1 MKTLALRIFVG
12 FWLAMVAVA
21 AVLVVSSPFFTRSR
35 PRIERWERGA
45 EQALGER
52 LARVAARIAAGEAEP
67 LPTEHHRDRPGP
79 PLFVLTPEG
88 AAVEGPPPPD
98 DVAAFA
104 RRVAAAGERVSERAG
119 AVHLV
124 GLPVTGPDGVTS
136 ILVAAARRPPTL
148 VDLLE
153 PRALGLPLAAL
164 TLAAGVLCFW
174 LARTLTAPVTALRGT
189 VRRLADGD
197 LGARVTPAVG
207 RRRDEIGDL
216 GRDFDAMAGRLEALL
231 AAQQRLV
238 RDVSHELRSPLA
250 RLRVALELARQG
262 SGDSARRALD
272 RIEDEADR
280 LNDMIEQLLTLSRLE
295 AGSRD
300 VERVRFDAA
309 GVVAEVV
316 DDASF
321 EAAARDCT
329 VRLDVAGP
337 CELVGSPAL
346 LRSAVENVLRNAV
359 LYTAANS
366 EIEVALAIGGS
377 ADARRAAIRVRD
389 HGPGVPE
396 ELLRDVFRPFFR
408 VDDDRARATGGSG
421 LGLAIAARAVEL
433 HGGTIAASNAPAGG
447 LEVTIS
453 LPLPP
458 G

>member
-21 AVLVVSSPFFTRSR
+21 AVLVVSSPLFTRSR

-88 AAVEGPPPPD
+88 AAVDGPPPPD

-104 RRVAAAGERVSERAG
+104 RRVAAAGERGSERAG

-124 GLPVTGPDGVTS
+124 GLPVTAPDGVRS

-197 LGARVTPAVG
+197 LGARVSPAVG

-377 ADARRAAIRVRD
+377 ADARSATIRVRD

-433 HGGTIAASNAPAGG
+433 HGGTIAASNAPGGG